1 MKRKIISIGIVG
13 CLLLVGLLSA
23 SVIGMDI
30 RTIDNITP
38 EKWESKRFQEKNLVE
53 KYIIFDLSDTSLGVQ
68 NDLESLLLDLS
79 NQDEFNIE
87 TISAILEYVGDDVIA
102 NINLQCGQYLDF
114 ELDNILLAQIV
125 ANDEVQDMT
134 SGIFIDCVILGAKFV
149 IVGAVFYFWG
159 FLESCFFYQY
169 HKGPIWDL
177 IQEKIDYWTDPFCE
191 IGNEFL
197 EKCIY
202 GAAKSDI
209 KITYDMIIN
218 MLSGESIDTP
228 ADCGCSRTQP
238 LPEPT
243 DETADLVPPKNI
255 GISFENPGILKV
267 NIQITNRGKSFV
279 LRSSDVIARL
289 EYDGKIVGDCESYM
303 FLWPFGLMVSR
314 QLYITQ
320 PEKSG
325 WYTFKVIVNPD
336 GDIQNEYHDNN
347 IQSYKKYILG
357 TDKSRTL
364 PRPEPTC
371 GKPDIIVD
379 NIEMPDGPFKVGER
393 VDVTVTI
400 KNDAAT
406 ATDETFYVN
415 VYTSGQ
421 IAPADIETVDGLR
434 AYKTHKYSF
443 SFYALATLGNGY
455 LRVESDK
462 GNYVNEQNELNN
474 QKTVTFVVGKS
485 RSVDSVFYRLIMGF
499 PFLQQFFDLRQI

>member
-1 MKRKIISIGIVG
+1 MKRKIIALGIIG
-13 CLLLVGLLSA
+13 CLLLVGLLGA
-23 SVIGMDI
+23 STVGMKIKTNGGTPDLKPEEDSLSISYDKIHKCYKIRIAINNIGEGFTVQYYYPI
-30 RTIDNITP
+30 ATLSIDGVKITP
-38 EKWESKRFQEKNLVE
+38 DERKPAFFWTKGHKE
-53 KYIIFDLSDTSLGVQ
+53 GVYWY
-68 NDLESLLLDLS
+68 
-79 NQDEFNIE
+79 FE
-87 TISAILEYVGDDVIA
+87 TTNPDKEYAI
-102 NINLQCGQYLDF
+102 
-114 ELDNILLAQIV
+114 QIKV
-125 ANDEVQDMT
+125 DPED
-134 SGIFIDCVILGAKFV
+134 
-149 IVGAVFYFWG
+149 
-159 FLESCFFYQY
+159 
-169 HKGPIWDL
+169 
-177 IQEKIDYWTDPFCE
+177 KIDE
-191 IGNEFL
+191 SNENNNVYTWHTKL
-197 EKCIY
+197 EEKPRNR
-202 GAAKSDI
+202 
-209 KITYDMIIN
+209 T
-218 MLSGESIDTP
+218 LS
-228 ADCGCSRTQP
+228 
-238 LPEPT
+238 LPRPT
-243 DETADLVPPKNI
+243 DGTADLVPPKNI

-485 RSVDSVFYRLIMGF
+485 RSVDSVFYRLIIGF
-499 PFLQQFFDLRQI
+499 PFLKQFFDLKQI